1 MTWTTSYSPQGMRP
15 IGRRSASA
23 QPAGG
28 SQRCSEEFQYF
39 SQSSLDS
46 LWSQSLES
54 GIYSDYSE
62 KERPRSRFDRHENLR
77 RNLHKPSRRSHSQ
90 PLQKSHYKIGTV
102 WVMKEGIFS
111 QWKERYF
118 ILDNH
123 ALTSC
128 KKMADVGVSETGT
141 HKIPMEHITSVSLDE
156 KKGQQT
162 LTVRCSDGAFHVRS
176 CAGVQ
181 DWYDALGYTIRKL
194 SHNKDKKKHSNPS
207 EFFPVRDLEASG
219 RFACGRSKKRRTI
232 GGIRKTSYGSTK
244 DEQLINNLYFV

>member
-1 MTWTTSYSPQGMRP
+1 
-15 IGRRSASA
+15 
-23 QPAGG
+23 
-28 SQRCSEEFQYF
+28 
-39 SQSSLDS
+39 
-46 LWSQSLES
+46 
-54 GIYSDYSE
+54 
-62 KERPRSRFDRHENLR
+62 
-77 RNLHKPSRRSHSQ
+77 
-90 PLQKSHYKIGTV
+90 
-102 WVMKEGIFS
+102 
-111 QWKERYF
+111 
-118 ILDNH
+118 
-123 ALTSC
+123 
-128 KKMADVGVSETGT
+128 
-141 HKIPMEHITSVSLDE
+141 MEHITSVSLDE

-194 SHNKDKKKHSNPS
+194 SHNKDKKKHSSKSTIRMILSVYFMDIDPS